1 MHYLQST
8 LQFAV
13 VMTRNK
19 PNATERQFDDLIG
32 TIYDSA
38 VDSNRWLAALGLLK
52 QAMQTASTVHLT
64 HDLSRSVFRRVAVED
79 EPHLRLADVKSS
91 LQSSIVYRTLPVRS
105 GEVIRPLTIIPRAIF
120 EPTPTYEMFWRPRR
134 LHDVIRVTIDVS
146 ADGVVHTLN
155 LFRDRDTGDFGPEQM
170 ALAARLLPHLRRAV
184 LVRRQLDG
192 TDLLGRSGLA
202 ALDMLPQGFMLLRH
216 DGKLLHANAAAE
228 KLLSVGE
235 GLCARGGKLT
245 AVQPATDTRLR
256 EAIAAASGTDALPPR
271 GRALQLPRGDDAPAL
286 SVLLLPFRHDTCWG
300 LPLAPAVLVI
310 VADPA
315 AADRIDIGHLTTW
328 FGLTPSEAELANT
341 LLAGQDLRAIATTR
355 RREITTVRTQLA
367 RLMTKTGTHRQ
378 SDLIRL
384 LDRLPRATGK
394 G

>member
-1 MHYLQST
+1 
-8 LQFAV
+8 
-13 VMTRNK
+13 MTRCK
-19 PNATERQFDDLIG
+19 PNAAERQFDNLIG

-38 VDSNRWLAALGLLK
+38 VDSGRWLAALGLLK

-64 HDLSRSVFRRVAVED
+64 HDLSRSAFRRVAVED

-91 LQSSIVYRTLPVRS
+91 LQSSIVYRDMPSRS
-105 GEVIRPLTIIPRAIF
+105 GEVIRPLAVIPLAIF
-120 EPTPTYEMFWRPRR
+120 EPTMTFQVFWRPCG
-134 LHDVIRVTIDVS
+134 LHDALRVTIDVS
-146 ADGVVHTLN
+146 ADGVVNTLN
-155 LFRDRDTGDFGPEQM
+155 LFRDRETGNFGPDQI
-170 ALAARLLPHLRRAV
+170 ALAKRLQPHLRRAV

-192 TDLLGRSGLA
+192 ADLLGRGGLA

-216 DGKLLHANAAAE
+216 DGKVLHANAAAE
-228 KLLSVGE
+228 RLLSVAE
-235 GLCARGGKLT
+235 GLCVRGGILS
-245 AVQPATDTRLR
+245 AIQPSADTGLR
-256 EAIAAASGTDALPPR
+256 EAVAAASGADALPPR
-271 GRALQLPRGDDAPAL
+271 GRALQVPRGEDAPAL

-300 LPLAPAVLVI
+300 LPLAPAVLAI

-315 AADRIDIGHLTTW
+315 AAHRIDLGHLTAW

-341 LLAGQDLRAIATTR
+341 LLAGHDLRAIATTR
-355 RREITTVRTQLA
+355 HREMATVRTQLA